1 MKMKNKRFSVSLPID
16 DYQKLVRLAEVAKP
30 RLTFRLL
37 VNVAIHKL
45 IEQAEDPQH
54 SSEVW
59 IPFGKKKKNE
69 N

>member
-1 MKMKNKRFSVSLPID
+1 MKMKKKRFSVSLPID
-16 DYQKLVRLAEVAKP
+16 DYQKLVRLAEGTKP

-45 IEQAEDPQH
+45 LEQSEDPH
-54 SSEVW
+54 LSSELW
-59 IPFGKKKKNE
+59 NPFGKKKKNE